1 MSKHIEKALL
11 IVVLLFSGSLVNA
24 QSNNFSNL
32 VTIGINTPL
41 LDNGVGYHIGINP
54 SYLLSNNFSAE
65 GQLSYLTTQINGSFL
80 SGNDGKSNAVNAL
93 VGGRLYLTSAANP
106 NRFYL
111 NLLLGISYNKEEI
124 NSVTQEGM
132 INPGFSAGAFVELKR
147 LVIGL
152 SFDTPQNL
160 GIKVGYI
167 L

>member
-1 MSKHIEKALL
+1 MNKQIEALL
-11 IVVLLFSGSLVNA
+11 IVALLFSGSLLNA
-24 QSNNFSNL
+24 QSNNFSTL
-32 VTIGINTPL
+32 ATIGINTPI

-54 SYLLSNNFSAE
+54 SYLLSNSFSAE

-111 NLLLGISYNKEEI
+111 NLLLGLSYNKEEI

-132 INPGFSAGAFVELKR
+132 INPGFSAGAFVELKK

-160 GIKVGYI
+160 GIKVGYV